1 MDRIEWLRIIHVT
14 SAVLL
19 VGNVTVTGFWAG
31 FLFRQHSIVPYRI
44 VASAIM
50 WADVWFTLI
59 GGAGL
64 TVSGILLAIARGY
77 RPMDQPWLM
86 RGIVILAVTTVL
98 WLFWLLP
105 TQRRMR
111 RAIMGDESQLRRL
124 FLRWS
129 VVGWLSTVALF
140 WALWGMVARR

>member
-14 SAVLL
+14 SAVLM
-19 VGNVTVTGFWAG
+19 VGNVTVTGLWAG
-31 FLFRQHSIVPYRI
+31 YLFRRHSLVPIRI
-44 VASAIM
+44 VAGAIM
-50 WADVWFTLI
+50 WADLWFTLL
-59 GGAGL
+59 GGTGL
-64 TVSGILLAIARGY
+64 LVSGILLTSAHGY
-77 RPMDQPWLM
+77 HAMELPWLM
-86 RGIVILAVTTVL
+86 RGIVILAVTLLL

-105 TQRRMR
+105 AQRRMQ

-129 VVGWLSTVALF
+129 VVSWISTAALF